1 VRATNPAISI
11 SAVNIN
17 ARATYMFVDVKIS
30 DTARAGDYPLIVQT
44 PAGRAEVP
52 IRIETPL
59 DSRTHFQGITTSDVI
74 YLIMTDRFADG
85 DKDNNSPTDA
95 PTEAND
101 RSNPR
106 AYHGGDLRG
115 IINKLP
121 YLKDLGVTAIWLTP
135 WYDNWN
141 GINRCGEPWCPNNYY
156 HGYHAI
162 DYYAIEDHFGDLA
175 TLRELVRKAHALGL
189 KVIQDQVANHVGSQH
204 PWVNDPPLPNWFH
217 GTVASHQLNTF
228 RNSVLLSPHAN
239 DREVRNLLDGW
250 FS

>member
-1 VRATNPAISI
+1 MGNRFLGVIFLLAFILRLTIVAQSPAPTVSKVEPPSWWAGHSINPVRLLVRGTNLRDARVRSTNPAISI

-52 IRIETPL
+52 FRIETPL

-85 DKDNNSPTDA
+85 DKNNNSPTDA

-101 RSNPR
+101 RSTPR

-121 YLKDLGVTAIWLTP
+121 YLKDLGITAIWLTP

-141 GINRCGEPWCPNNYY
+141 GVNRCDKPWCPNTYY
-156 HGYHAI
+156 H
-162 DYYAIEDHFGDLA
+162 
-175 TLRELVRKAHALGL
+175 
-189 KVIQDQVANHVGSQH
+189 
-204 PWVNDPPLPNWFH
+204 
-217 GTVASHQLNTF
+217 
-228 RNSVLLSPHAN
+228 
-239 DREVRNLLDGW
+239 
-250 FS
+250 